1 MHSKNRLKTFYCV
14 VDITYNTS
22 INVEASNKDEAEKK
36 AILQAHEKHA
46 GDSISA
52 YNSFSYAN
60 VLEIY
65 EDD

>member
-1 MHSKNRLKTFYCV
+1 MDSKKGLKTFHCV
-14 VDITYNTS
+14 VAVNYNTW
-22 INVEASNKDEAEKK
+22 INVRASNKEEAEKK
-36 AILQAHEKHA
+36 AILQSHEKHA

>member
-1 MHSKNRLKTFYCV
+1 VAVN
-14 VDITYNTS
+14 YNTW
-22 INVEASNKDEAEKK
+22 INFRASNKEEAEKK
-36 AILQAHEKHA
+36 AILQSHEKHA